1 MARRLALVLLI
12 LLAVAPAASAGPS
25 ERKQVVDDQIRR
37 LHEKIE
43 SAHAR
48 EGVLSSQIAAVSDR
62 IRALEGD
69 VGRASTRYST
79 LERDLALHQEKLDR
93 LTALFQLQTTRL
105 QFLRAQYEAAVT
117 RLNARLVA
125 IYEADRP
132 DTMAVLL
139 AASSLSDVIDQLDY
153 LSHIG
158 TQDRTVAGEVA
169 DAKEQVREA
178 RARTRETRA
187 GVAAVTHEISVRT
200 DEARRVRDSLLASQN
215 ALASARQEKQQT
227 LSSIKSDE
235 RAWIDEVDSLSQV
248 SASLAARIRSAQ
260 SSAPVSSTPSSSGL
274 IWPVSGPV
282 TSPFG
287 MRWGRMH
294 EGIDIGAAYGTP
306 IHAAAAGTVIY
317 AGWLGGYGNLAV
329 IDHGGGL
336 ATAYGHQSAIAVA
349 NGQQVSQGQTIGYVG
364 CTGHCFGPHLHFE
377 VRVNGTPVD
386 PLGYL

>member
-62 IRALEGD
+62 IRALEDD

-329 IDHGGGL
+329 IDHGGAL